1 MTYDKAFEIGSAATG
16 YVKCTYA
23 RLYNAENGVMFSLQH
38 NDIIGVTNV
47 NTDARITFD
56 IDLPVVEAVGYIP
69 GNRSVP
75 VRLTTAARDL
85 IRTKLRNYKRTRTV
99 LRTNIYVKCWT
110 KAAMPDYLGSKWN
123 LGQIKKVRTI
133 EGAEQNKVRAQFY
146 PNHELRAELYRTED
160 YPEDIR
166 WFRYYWE
173 EEKTTEPIESVANLL
188 RVVENREICYVPA
201 SAIDW
206 IPDNIENATVINPTT
221 GTEIKLSDRIAD
233 AKKKVENAKAILAMA
248 ATTIII

>member
-56 IDLPVVEAVGYIP
+56 IDLPVVEAVRYVP
-69 GNRSVP
+69 GERSVP

-85 IRTKLRNYKRTRTV
+85 IRTKLRNYKRTD
-99 LRTNIYVKCWT
+99 NIQ
-110 KAAMPDYLGSKWN
+110 D
-123 LGQIKKVRTI
+123 
-133 EGAEQNKVRAQFY
+133 
-146 PNHELRAELYRTED
+146 
-160 YPEDIR
+160 
-166 WFRYYWE
+166 
-173 EEKTTEPIESVANLL
+173 LL
-188 RVVENREICYVPA
+188 RVVENREVCYVPA